1 VVSPETPA
9 LPALEVT
16 SGDDIN
22 QLSVFAGGGYKG
34 SSRAVRFCDSCRR
47 VPNFVAARDVHQ
59 EKTVNRLHLPGA
71 IALVIILSGTTV
83 SPQSA
88 REASATDLVRRIV
101 ANELKAQDEDH
112 SHWMYRMEVEDREKG
127 EVREII
133 ETPYGD
139 LSRLLYVNGRP
150 LSQEEQRKE
159 DQRIQTLASNLGEH
173 RKLPQARNEDGD
185 EARRLLKMLPD
196 ALLFTL
202 QERSGKLVKLSFKPN
217 PSFKPPSREAHV
229 FHEMEG
235 EVWFDTAQNRLVQ
248 ITGHLTHE
256 VRFAGGLLGHLDRDG
271 RFEVR
276 QAEVAPG
283 HWEVTTLNVDMKGRV
298 LFFKTISVQ
307 QRECRTDF
315 RRVPDNLTLAQAADI
330 LRRQALA
337 ILNRLG

>member
-1 VVSPETPA
+1 
-9 LPALEVT
+9 
-16 SGDDIN
+16 
-22 QLSVFAGGGYKG
+22 
-34 SSRAVRFCDSCRR
+34 
-47 VPNFVAARDVHQ
+47 VHQ

-112 SHWMYRMEVEDREKG
+112 SHWMYRMEVEDREKR
-127 EVREII
+127 EVWEII

-185 EARRLLKMLPD
+185 EAMRLLKMLPD

-202 QERSGKLVKLSFKPN
+202 QG
-217 PSFKPPSREAHV
+217 
-229 FHEMEG
+229 
-235 EVWFDTAQNRLVQ
+235 T
-248 ITGHLTHE
+248 
-256 VRFAGGLLGHLDRDG
+256 
-271 RFEVR
+271 
-276 QAEVAPG
+276 
-283 HWEVTTLNVDMKGRV
+283 
-298 LFFKTISVQ
+298 
-307 QRECRTDF
+307 
-315 RRVPDNLTLAQAADI
+315 
-330 LRRQALA
+330 
-337 ILNRLG
+337 

>member
-1 VVSPETPA
+1 M
-9 LPALEVT
+9 
-16 SGDDIN
+16 
-22 QLSVFAGGGYKG
+22 K
-34 SSRAVRFCDSCRR
+34 
-47 VPNFVAARDVHQ
+47 
-59 EKTVNRLHLPGA
+59 RLHLSGA
-71 IALVIILSGTTV
+71 TVLVIILLGTTV
-83 SPQSA
+83 SPQSV
-88 REASATDLVRRIV
+88 REASANDLVRRIV
-101 ANELKAQDEDH
+101 TNELKAQDEDH
-112 SHWMYRMEVEDREKG
+112 SHWMYRMEVEDREKR

-133 ETPYGD
+133 ETQYGD

-150 LSQEEQRKE
+150 LSEEEQRKE
-159 DQRIQTLASNLGEH
+159 DQRIEMLASNLGEH
-173 RKLPQARNEDGD
+173 RKQQQARNEDGD

-196 ALLFTL
+196 ALLFTY
-202 QERSGKLVKLSFKPN
+202 QERRGNLVKLSFKPS
-217 PSFKPPSREAHV
+217 PDFKPPSREAHV

-235 EVWFDTAQNRLVQ
+235 EAWFDTAQNRLVQ

-298 LFFKTISVQ
+298 LFFKTIGVRQ
-307 QRECRTDF
+307 KECRTDF

-337 ILNRLG
+337 ALNRLG